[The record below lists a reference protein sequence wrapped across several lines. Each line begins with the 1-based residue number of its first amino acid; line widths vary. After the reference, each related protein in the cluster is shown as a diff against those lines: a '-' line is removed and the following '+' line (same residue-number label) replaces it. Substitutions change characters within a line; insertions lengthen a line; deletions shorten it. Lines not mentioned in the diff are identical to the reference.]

1 MLRPA
6 LASLALPLAL
16 MLAGPLSAA
25 EATPAAE
32 AATPA
37 ATAPQPA
44 APPAGQLLDRVVA
57 IVNDGIVTES
67 DLNEQIANITA
78 RLAEQKTQLPPYQ
91 VLRTQVLERLV
102 LQELQLQRAERMGIK
117 VSDEQLNGALG
128 EIAQRN
134 NISLS
139 QLPAA
144 LAAQGVNYASFRD
157 NMRKEITL
165 GMVRQREVL
174 SRINVTPRELEQFL
188 ERLKKLPGEQDE
200 YNVSHILIA
209 TPPDATQAQV
219 DELGKKA
226 QEIYERAKTE
236 DFAQLAV
243 ANSNSQTALEGGSLG
258 WRKGAELPTLVAE
271 VVATLKPGEVA
282 KPVSTP
288 NGFHIVKL
296 NEIRASGGSR
306 IQDQVHARHILIKPN
321 QLQDDAT
328 VRQKL
333 TGIRERILKGED
345 FAAFASSMSEDSG
358 SAVNGGDLG
367 WAGPG
372 TYVPEFEQTLARLGE
387 NEISEPFRSQFGWHI
402 VQLLGR
408 RQFDTTEES
417 LRERAFTQLRE
428 SKADEETELW
438 LRKMRDEAFV
448 DTNP

>member
-200 YNVSHILIA
+200 YNVSHILVA